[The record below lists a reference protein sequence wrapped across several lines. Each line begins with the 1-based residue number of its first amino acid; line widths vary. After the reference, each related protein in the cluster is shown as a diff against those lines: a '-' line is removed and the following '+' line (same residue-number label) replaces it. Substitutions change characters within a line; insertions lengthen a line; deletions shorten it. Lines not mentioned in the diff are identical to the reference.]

1 MNRIDRRKFLRHTTM
16 MTALGTTG
24 AWLGN
29 LAALQKASA
38 QSTTS
43 SDYRALVCIFLAGGN
58 DAHNTV
64 VPTDAVSWRCYSATR
79 DPKVMAAL
87 NGVAVPDNSISL
99 ALDQASLLKINHL
112 NAKSLNTGRT
122 FGLHPQ
128 LKKIQALYAA
138 SQAAIVANVGP
149 LIQPTTKAD
158 LVDLSF
164 EIPHNLFSHNDQAS
178 TWQSFAPEGSTGGWG
193 GLLMDKLASRNVNKT
208 FGSIGIGTNAVWLNG
223 QQTIPYLLAKNGFQV
238 MGGRT
243 GQMFGSATLYQ
254 AARKAA
260 TSSSRTET
268 IVTDYLRTA
277 NRAVDSESALI
288 QSMPEQQLAPWGTP
302 ALTSG
307 AVDPL
312 LQYTDPSTG
321 LTGINPLAQQ
331 LQTVARMIAARNNSA
346 IGAHRQVFMV
356 TLPGFDTH
364 SGQMTAHA
372 TLLAKLDQAV
382 DYFQK
387 CLAQMPGGDARSQV
401 TTFTASEFGRSLV
414 SNGDGTD
421 HGWGGHHFVIGGA
434 VKGGDV
440 YGKFPQ
446 FGAFD
451 GDGGFFSDNLLD
463 MGGSLLPSI
472 SVDQLVYTLGKWMG
486 ASEADLVGTTP
497 GKGLAPHIGN
507 FDAAVRDIGF
517 MV

>member
-1 MNRIDRRKFLRHTTM
+1 ML
-16 MTALGTTG
+16 TALGTSG

-29 LAALQKASA
+29 LAALQQASA
-38 QSTTS
+38 QTTAS

-58 DAHNTV
+58 DAHNTI
-64 VPTDAVSWRCYSATR
+64 VPTDAVSWRCYDATR

-87 NGVAVPDNSISL
+87 NGVTAPDGSVSL

-112 NAKSLNTGRT
+112 NAKGLNTGRT

-149 LIQPTTKAD
+149 LIQPTTKVD

-164 EIPHNLFSHNDQAS
+164 QLPRSLYSHNDQTS
-178 TWQSFAPEGSTGGWG
+178 TWQSFGPEGTTGGWG
-193 GLLMDKLASRNVNKT
+193 GLMIDKLSSRNVNAT
-208 FGSIGIGTNAVWLNG
+208 FGSIGIGSNAVWLNG
-223 QQTIPYLLAKNGFQV
+223 QQTIAYLLGTTGFQV

-243 GQMFGSATLYQ
+243 GQLFGSGDLYA

-260 TSSSRTET
+260 TTSSNTD
-268 IVTDYLRTA
+268 ILVGDYLSVA
-277 NRAVDSESALI
+277 KRAVDSESALT
-288 QSMPEQQLAPWGTP
+288 QSMPDQQVAPWGTP
-302 ALTSG
+302 ALASG

-312 LQYTDPSTG
+312 LQYTDPNTGNTG
-321 LTGINPLAQQ
+321 LNPLAQQ

-364 SGQMTAHA
+364 NNQMPLHA

-382 DYFQK
+382 DYFQT

-401 TTFTASEFGRSLV
+401 TTFTASEFGRQLV
-414 SNGDGTD
+414 NNGDGTD
-421 HGWGGHHFVIGGA
+421 HGWGAHHFVIGGA

-440 YGKFPQ
+440 YGQFPQ
-446 FGAFD
+446 FMAFD
-451 GDGGFFSDNLLD
+451 GNGGFFSDQLLD
-463 MGGSLLPSI
+463 NGGALLPSI

-486 ASEADLVGTTP
+486 ASEADLVGATP
-497 GKGLAPHIGN
+497 GAGLAPNIGN
-507 FDAAVRDIGF
+507 FDATVRDIGF
-517 MV
+517 MA

>member
-1 MNRIDRRKFLRHTTM
+1 MNRIDRRNFLRHTTM
-16 MTALGTTG
+16 MTALGTSG
-24 AWLGN
+24 AWLSN
-29 LAALQKASA
+29 LAAVQKASA
-38 QSTTS
+38 QSTTT

-58 DAHNTV
+58 DGHNTV
-64 VPTDAVSWRCYSATR
+64 IPTDAVSWRCYSATR

-87 NGVAVPDNSISL
+87 NGITAPDSSISL

-158 LVDLSF
+158 LIDLSF
-164 EIPHNLFSHNDQAS
+164 ELPRNLFSHNDQTS
-178 TWQSFAPEGSTGGWG
+178 TWQSFGPEGVTGGWG

-208 FGSIGIGTNAVWLNG
+208 FGSIGVGSNAVWLNG
-223 QQTIPYLLAKNGFQV
+223 QQTMPYLLGKTGFQV

-243 GQMFGSATLYQ
+243 GQLYGSAALYQ

-260 TSSSRTET
+260 TTSSRTD
-268 IVTDYLRTA
+268 ILVADYLRTA
-277 NRAVDSESALI
+277 NRAVDSESSLI
-288 QSMPEQQLAPWGTP
+288 QSMPDQQLTPWGTP
-302 ALTSG
+302 ALASG

-312 LQYTDPSTG
+312 LQYTDPTTG
-321 LTGINPLAQQ
+321 LTGVNPLAQQ

-364 SGQMTAHA
+364 SGQMPTHA
-372 TLLAKLDQAV
+372 SLLAKLDQAV
-382 DYFQK
+382 DFFQK
-387 CLAQMPGGDARSQV
+387 CLSQMPGGDVRSQV

-421 HGWGGHHFVIGGA
+421 HGWGSHHFVFGGA

-451 GDGGFFSDNLLD
+451 GDGNFFSDQLLD
-463 MGGSLLPSI
+463 QGGCLLPGL

-486 ASEADLVGTTP
+486 ASEADLVGATP
-497 GKGLAPHIGN
+497 GTGLAKNIAN
-507 FDAAVRDIGF
+507 FDATLRDIGF
-517 MV
+517 MA